1 MAADEICL
9 HEALEGIKIL
19 VSEAGGKILA
29 EDLNII
35 SRLQESFREVVKANC
50 SEESDFIE
58 DVLSHLITK
67 TDYIFLTAKSAI
79 LASIAT
85 EITKLEVLLKVPR
98 SFEPIKKVEDH
109 LNEMNNEFIPSYKI
123 KGKISYI
130 SSTFRKSDH
139 TPILFNLDLKTFTV
153 LRREAYTPDLLLSLK
168 L

>member
-19 VSEAGGKILA
+19 VSDAGGKILA

-35 SRLQESFREVVKANC
+35 SRLQESFREVVKANP
-50 SEESDFIE
+50 SEESDFIK
-58 DVLSHLITK
+58 DVLRHLITK

-109 LNEMNNEFIPSYKI
+109 LNAVERAKKKVTNLYQVIRSKVRF
-123 KGKISYI
+123 
-130 SSTFRKSDH
+130 H
-139 TPILFNLDLKTFTV
+139 T
-153 LRREAYTPDLLLSLK
+153 
-168 L
+168 

>member
-35 SRLQESFREVVKANC
+35 SRLQESFREVVKANP
-50 SEESDFIE
+50 SEERDFIK
-58 DVLSHLITK
+58 DVLRHLITK

-85 EITKLEVLLKVPR
+85 EITKLVVLLKVPR

-109 LNEMNNEFIPSYKI
+109 LNAVERAKKKVTNLYQVIRSKVRF
-123 KGKISYI
+123 
-130 SSTFRKSDH
+130 H
-139 TPILFNLDLKTFTV
+139 T
-153 LRREAYTPDLLLSLK
+153 
-168 L
+168 